1 MSGCAG
7 RRWAQTRST
16 CSQSLE
22 VALSV
27 LLLGDRW
34 PLKPAVIATYWSGIC
49 DQYCLYRENF
59 KYKLHRISV
68 GEDKSPVWWRSP
80 SASPGVTMEYGEG
93 TGDSPAR
100 ATSSISAK
108 TRLPPSSPCVLNW
121 FNPKITPTAWPW
133 VSWDVAGPPQQ
144 LPPKTPKF
152 LFPGHQGQLVFHA
165 NPAWV
170 LPIGN
175 IPFWFRSWTVGMK

>member
-1 MSGCAG
+1 M
-7 RRWAQTRST
+7 
-16 CSQSLE
+16 E

-34 PLKPAVIATYWSGIC
+34 PLKPAVIARYWSGIC

-80 SASPGVTMEYGEG
+80 STSPGVTMENGQG

-108 TRLPPSSPCVLNW
+108 NQAAFLIPWCSWQVWSQNNTPSMTLSVWDEAGSGQGNQHRAGVPSAA
-121 FNPKITPTAWPW
+121 PTQTPI
-133 VSWDVAGPPQQ
+133 
-144 LPPKTPKF
+144 L
-152 LFPGHQGQLVFHA
+152 LFPGHLGQLVFHA
-165 NPAWV
+165 SPARV
-170 LPIGN
+170 LPSGN
-175 IPFWFRSWTVGMK
+175 IPVWFRSWTVGMK

>member
-1 MSGCAG
+1 M
-7 RRWAQTRST
+7 
-16 CSQSLE
+16 E

-34 PLKPAVIATYWSGIC
+34 PLKPAVIARYWSGIC

-80 SASPGVTMEYGEG
+80 STSPGATMENGQG
-93 TGDSPAR
+93 TAQPEPPLQS
-100 ATSSISAK
+100 
-108 TRLPPSSPCVLNW
+108 LPKITLPSSFPGVLYR
-121 FNPKITPTAWPW
+121 FDPKITPPAWPW
-133 VSWDVAGPPQQ
+133 VSGMRLDQAVGSQHSASVPSAAPT
-144 LPPKTPKF
+144 KTPIF
-152 LFPGHQGQLVFHA
+152 LFPGHLRQLVFHA
-165 NPAWV
+165 NPARV